1 MEIRRAHRP
10 RCWPLLAAA
19 AASLT
24 IAAPALAGHRPD
36 HRPDH
41 RLGLREAR
49 AAARAS
55 VVDHQSYRS
64 IKSNYPLVTRSCW
77 RPRRSV
83 RCSLYRWAP
92 TPCALE
98 GGDGPCIQVMT
109 RRTWLVTVSRR
120 NGRTLA
126 RVTRIAD
133 SSSVDFQSAIARSS
147 S

>member
-1 MEIRRAHRP
+1 MENGPAHRL
-10 RCWPLLAAA
+10 RSWPLVAAA

-24 IAAPALAGHRPD
+24 FAAPAAADRRP
-36 HRPDH
+36 
-41 RLGLREAR
+41 GMREAR
-49 AAARAS
+49 AAARAI

-64 IKSNYPLVTRSCW
+64 IRSNEPLVTRSCW
-77 RPRRSV
+77 RSRRAV

-98 GGDGPCIQVMT
+98 GGDGPCAQVLT
-109 RRTWLVTVSRR
+109 RRTWLVKVTRR
-120 NGRTLA
+120 NGRTIA

-133 SSSVDFQSAIARSS
+133 TSTSVSQSASARSS

>member
-1 MEIRRAHRP
+1 MEIRPAHRP
-10 RCWPLLAAA
+10 RSWPLLAAA
-19 AASLT
+19 AASLML
-24 IAAPALAGHRPD
+24 AAPALAGHRPAM
-36 HRPDH
+36 
-41 RLGLREAR
+41 REAR

-64 IKSNYPLVTRSCW
+64 IRSSYPLVTRSCW
-77 RPRRSV
+77 RSRHAV

-98 GGDGPCIQVMT
+98 GGDGPCAQVMT

-120 NGRTLA
+120 NGRTVA

-133 SSSVDFQSAIARSS
+133 TSTSPSQASQSASARSS

>member
-1 MEIRRAHRP
+1 MEIRPAHRP
-10 RCWPLLAAA
+10 RNWPLLAAA
-19 AASLT
+19 AASLMF
-24 IAAPALAGHRPD
+24 AAPAFAGHRP
-36 HRPDH
+36 
-41 RLGLREAR
+41 GMREAR

-77 RPRRSV
+77 RSRRAV

-98 GGDGPCIQVMT
+98 GGDGPCAQVLT

-133 SSSVDFQSAIARSS
+133 TSTSPSQASQSASARSS

>member
-1 MEIRRAHRP
+1 MEIRRAHR
-10 RCWPLLAAA
+10 PLLAAA

-24 IAAPALAGHRPD
+24 VAAPALAGHRPAM
-36 HRPDH
+36 
-41 RLGLREAR
+41 REAR
-49 AAARAS
+49 AAARAT

-64 IKSNYPLVTRSCW
+64 IRSNHPLVTRSCW
-77 RPRRSV
+77 RSRHAV

-98 GGDGPCIQVMT
+98 GGDGPCVQVMT
-109 RRTWLVTVSRR
+109 RRMWRVTVSRR

>member
-1 MEIRRAHRP
+1 MEIRPAHRP
-10 RCWPLLAAA
+10 RSWPLLAAA
-19 AASLT
+19 AASLMC
-24 IAAPALAGHRPD
+24 AAPAFAGHRPAM
-36 HRPDH
+36 
-41 RLGLREAR
+41 REAR

-64 IKSNYPLVTRSCW
+64 IKSNHPLVTRSCW
-77 RPRRSV
+77 RTRRAV

-92 TPCALE
+92 NPCALE
-98 GGDGPCIQVMT
+98 GGDGPCAQVLT

-133 SSSVDFQSAIARSS
+133 TSTSPQSASARSS

>member
-1 MEIRRAHRP
+1 MEIRPAHRP
-10 RCWPLLAAA
+10 RSWPLLAAA
-19 AASLT
+19 AASLMF
-24 IAAPALAGHRPD
+24 AAPAFAG

-77 RPRRSV
+77 RSRRAV

-92 TPCALE
+92 NPCALD
-98 GGDGPCIQVMT
+98 GGDGPCAQVLT

-120 NGRTLA
+120 NRRTLA

-133 SSSVDFQSAIARSS
+133 TSSSDLQRERARSS

>member
-1 MEIRRAHRP
+1 MEIRRAHQP
-10 RCWPLLAAA
+10 RCRPLLAAA

-24 IAAPALAGHRPD
+24 VAAPALAGHRPAM
-36 HRPDH
+36 
-41 RLGLREAR
+41 REAR

-55 VVDHQSYRS
+55 VVDHSSYRS
-64 IKSNYPLVTRSCW
+64 IRSSHPLVTRSCW
-77 RPRRSV
+77 RSRRAV

-98 GGDGPCIQVMT
+98 GGDGPCVQVMM

-120 NGRTLA
+120 NGRTQA

-133 SSSVDFQSAIARSS
+133 TSSVDFQSAIARNSS
-147 S
+147 

>member
-24 IAAPALAGHRPD
+24 VAAPALAGHRPAM
-36 HRPDH
+36 
-41 RLGLREAR
+41 REAR

-64 IKSNYPLVTRSCW
+64 IRSSYPLVTRSCW
-77 RPRRSV
+77 RSRHAV
-83 RCSLYRWAP
+83 RCSLHRWAP

-98 GGDGPCIQVMT
+98 GGDGPCVQVMT

-126 RVTRIAD
+126 RVTRI
-133 SSSVDFQSAIARSS
+133 VDTSRVGFQSAIARSS